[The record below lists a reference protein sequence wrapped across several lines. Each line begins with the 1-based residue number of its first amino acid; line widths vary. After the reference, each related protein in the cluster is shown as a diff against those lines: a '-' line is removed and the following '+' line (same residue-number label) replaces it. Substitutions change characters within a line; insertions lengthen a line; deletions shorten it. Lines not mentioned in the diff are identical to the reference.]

1 MNKIVTTTSAKLYY
15 IELIIIPI
23 GEWFCSSFE
32 GKAAIQAYKEF
43 LSLKPKLKKDILYG
57 GQGKD
62 GNLKEIGLSE
72 YSLSQN

>member
-23 GEWFCSSFE
+23 GEWFYSSFE

-57 GQGKD
+57 GYGKD

>member
-23 GEWFCSSFE
+23 REWFYSSFE

-43 LSLKPKLKKDILYG
+43 LSLKPKLKKDIL
-57 GQGKD
+57 
-62 GNLKEIGLSE
+62 
-72 YSLSQN
+72 